1 VATKT
6 WRFDAE
12 RVLPWLLPI
21 TILVSWQTL
30 AQIGWITSR
39 TMPAPLDVVKA
50 GIAVAS
56 SGELWQHLLVSTRRA
71 LTGLAIGGSIG
82 FVLGLITGLSR
93 LGESL
98 LDSTIQMIRNIPL
111 LAIIPLVILWF
122 GIDEGGKIFLVSL
135 SVFFPLYIN
144 TYHGLRS
151 VDKGL
156 IEMGGV
162 YGLSRWGLFRQVIL
176 PGALPSILVG
186 LRLSLGYMWLFL
198 VVAETI
204 ASSEGI
210 GYMTMNAREF
220 LQTDVVVLGITIY
233 ALLGIVSDQLATQLE
248 RRWLKWHAGYRVA

>member
-1 VATKT
+1 MAIQIHNFSWQKL
-6 WRFDAE
+6 
-12 RVLPWLLPI
+12 LPWLLPTAI
-21 TILVSWQTL
+21 IVIWQTA
-30 AQIGWITSR
+30 AQTGWLSSR
-39 TMPAPLDVVKA
+39 TLPAPWDVIKA
-50 GIAVAS
+50 GVVLSS
-56 SGELWQHLLVSTRRA
+56 SGELLQHLLISTRRA
-71 LTGLAIGGSIG
+71 LTGLLIGGGIG
-82 FVLGLITGLSR
+82 FALGLLTGVSR
-93 LGESL
+93 VAESI
-98 LDSTIQMIRNIPL
+98 LDSSIQMVRNIPL
-111 LAIIPLVILWF
+111 LALIPLVILWF

-156 IEMGGV
+156 IEMGRI
-162 YGLSRWGLFRQVIL
+162 YGLSRWALFQQVIL

-220 LQTDVVVLGITIY
+220 LQTDIVVLGIAIY
-233 ALLGIVSDQLATQLE
+233 AVLGKASDLLANFLE
-248 RRWLKWHAGYRVA
+248 HRWLKWHAGYRAA